1 MDPHRSN
8 TAGENVPTN
17 EPAPLP
23 SVEPSRIHIP
33 GVGSIYRR
41 GARWAVEFWK
51 GGVQHR
57 ESART
62 TSEQE
67 AIAHLR
73 KRVEEFAQGRYVV
86 PRSERATVADLLRLV
101 TADYAAAGN
110 RSGRTLK
117 YRIGALASE
126 LGHLRATNVS
136 SSAVEA
142 YKANRLAEGKAKAT
156 INRELACLKRA
167 YRLAESHR
175 PPLVRAGCVPPIEL
189 YREDNVRRALLDN
202 TDYVALLAHLPAP
215 IDDAV
220 TFAYLTAWRR
230 AEVLGLTWLEV
241 DRAHRLITPPPAH
254 SKNVEPRELPLSPAL
269 SALLEKRWQ
278 ARLVSRPSGP
288 RVCERVFHRDGEP
301 VRDFRNAWRK
311 AVQAIGKPGLLF
323 HDLRRAALTN
333 LVQSGV
339 GEQVAMRIS
348 GHRTPSVFRRYGIV
362 STDDVLAALTR
373 TESRLTADP
382 HNSAIF
388 PHNGKDNAPEAPHI
402 PIRKIVIVRKLTSPG
417 TLQPADAYS
426 T

>member
-1 MDPHRSN
+1 MDPHSSN
-8 TAGENVPTN
+8 TAGSNVPVH
-17 EPAPLP
+17 ELAPL
-23 SVEPSRIHIP
+23 SSIGPSRIHIP
-33 GVGSIYRR
+33 GFGSIYRR
-41 GARWAVEFWK
+41 GERWAVEFWK

-73 KRVEEFAQGRYVV
+73 KRVEEFAEGTYVGARPGRV
-86 PRSERATVADLLRLV
+86 TVADLLKLV
-101 TADYAAAGN
+101 TADYATAGN

-117 YRIGALASE
+117 YRVGALASE
-126 LGHLRATNVS
+126 LGHLRVTNVS

-142 YKANRLAEGKAKAT
+142 YKANRLSEGKAKAT

-167 YRLAESHR
+167 YRLAESNR
-175 PPLVRAGCVPPIEL
+175 PPLIRANCVPSIEL
-189 YREDNVRRALLDN
+189 YREDNVRRALLDY

-220 TFAYLTAWRR
+220 TFAYLAGWRR

-241 DRAHRLITPPPAH
+241 DRAHGLITRSTAQW
-254 SKNVEPRELPLSPAL
+254 KNGDPRELPLSPAL
-269 SALLEKRWQ
+269 SALIEKRWQ
-278 ARLVSRPSGP
+278 ARLVSGPSGP
-288 RVCERVFHRDGEP
+288 RGCEWVFHRDGEP
-301 VRDFRNAWRK
+301 VRDFRGAWRK

-333 LVQSGV
+333 LVQAGV
-339 GEQVAMRIS
+339 EEQVAMRVS
-348 GHRTPSVFRRYGIV
+348 GHRTPSAFRRYRIV

-388 PHNGKDNAPEAPHI
+388 PHNGKDNAQEAPRI

>member
-1 MDPHRSN
+1 VH
-8 TAGENVPTN
+8 

-23 SVEPSRIHIP
+23 SVEPNRIHIP
-33 GVGSIYRR
+33 GFGSIYRR
-41 GARWAVEFWK
+41 GERWAVEFWK

-73 KRVEEFAQGRYVV
+73 KRVEEFARGKYVGARS
-86 PRSERATVADLLRLV
+86 PRVTVADLLKLV
-101 TADYAAAGN
+101 TADYATTGN

-117 YRIGALASE
+117 YRVDALASE
-126 LGHLRATNVS
+126 LGHLRVTNVS

-142 YKANRLAEGKAKAT
+142 YKANRLSEGKAKAT

-167 YRLAESHR
+167 YRLAESNR
-175 PPLVRAGCVPPIEL
+175 PPLVRAHCVPSIEL
-189 YREDNVRRALLDN
+189 YREDNVRRALLDYP
-202 TDYVALLAHLPAP
+202 DYVALLAHLPAP

-220 TFAYLTAWRR
+220 TFAYLTGWRR

-241 DRAHRLITPPPAH
+241 DRAHSLITRSTAQW
-254 SKNVEPRELPLSPAL
+254 KNGDPRELPLSPAL
-269 SALLEKRWQ
+269 SALIEKRWQ
-278 ARLVSRPSGP
+278 ARLVGGWSGP
-288 RVCERVFHRDGEP
+288 RVCERVFHRNGEP
-301 VRDFRNAWRK
+301 VRDFRSAWRK

-333 LVQSGV
+333 LVQAGV

-348 GHRTPSVFRRYGIV
+348 GHRTPSVFRRYRIV
-362 STDDVLAALTR
+362 STDDVLVALAR

-382 HNSAIF
+382 HNSALL
-388 PHNGKDNAPEAPHI
+388 PHSAKGNAQEEPRI
-402 PIRKIVIVRKLTSPG
+402 PIRKIVIVRKQTSPG
-417 TLQPADAYS
+417 TFQPAG